1 MIKTRDGLWQVLVV
15 LFSLIAT
22 LVQLKLSTLFLDSY
36 FLGILALASI
46 PLLLANVISDFGIAN
61 YLIHKTNIE
70 IEELSAVYGLAFC
83 MGVMASFCLI
93 IVGGCLSYFYHDN
106 SILYVT
112 LACIPVVVLSCLISV
127 SYAVANSGMYFKVI
141 SLSDIYS
148 KLVLTLF
155 LFLFF
160 NLNLGIYSIA
170 AAQFMSCLVKFFYLM
185 SWSYKNFLFPR
196 RKFIFK
202 LSLAVDAIPFGIS
215 QLGSQL
221 LNIVG
226 QKVDELILGKC
237 LGVAELG
244 IYSIIKQLLV
254 AANGFISAP
263 VRRLLM
269 PVFSRG
275 VSKEQF
281 LSIYFKYLIGLT
293 VFYGVFIV
301 KPQVTSFIFNNLKG
315 YEIELSIFA
324 LAWLY
329 RVSSGNLQSAYMVS
343 RGRPGVEFRWN
354 MIQTIFLSIMLFL
367 SSFYITALK
376 QYSIILLFCNFLLV
390 IYSSLY
396 FNITKHFAFK

>member
-1 MIKTRDGLWQVLVV
+1 
-15 LFSLIAT
+15 
-22 LVQLKLSTLFLDSY
+22 
-36 FLGILALASI
+36 
-46 PLLLANVISDFGIAN
+46 
-61 YLIHKTNIE
+61 
-70 IEELSAVYGLAFC
+70 
-83 MGVMASFCLI
+83 
-93 IVGGCLSYFYHDN
+93 
-106 SILYVT
+106 
-112 LACIPVVVLSCLISV
+112 
-127 SYAVANSGMYFKVI
+127 
-141 SLSDIYS
+141 
-148 KLVLTLF
+148 
-155 LFLFF
+155 
-160 NLNLGIYSIA
+160 
-170 AAQFMSCLVKFFYLM
+170 
-185 SWSYKNFLFPR
+185 FPR

-354 MIQTIFLSIMLFL
+354 LIQTIFLSVMLFL

-376 QYSIILLFCNFLLV
+376 QYSII
-390 IYSSLY
+390 
-396 FNITKHFAFK
+396 

>member
-1 MIKTRDGLWQVLVV
+1 
-15 LFSLIAT
+15 
-22 LVQLKLSTLFLDSY
+22 
-36 FLGILALASI
+36 
-46 PLLLANVISDFGIAN
+46 
-61 YLIHKTNIE
+61 
-70 IEELSAVYGLAFC
+70 
-83 MGVMASFCLI
+83 
-93 IVGGCLSYFYHDN
+93 
-106 SILYVT
+106 
-112 LACIPVVVLSCLISV
+112 CIPVVVLSCLISV
-127 SYAVANSGMYFKVI
+127 SYAVANSGMYFRVI

-155 LFLFF
+155 LIIFF

-170 AAQFMSCLVKFFYLM
+170 AAQFMSCLVKLFYLM

-196 RKFIFK
+196 SKFIFK

-275 VSKEQF
+275 VSEEQF

-301 KPQVTSFIFNNLKG
+301 KPQITSFIFNNLKG

-354 MIQTIFLSIMLFL
+354 LIQTIFLSVMLFL

-376 QYSIILLFCNFLLV
+376 QYSIILLSCNFLLV

-396 FNITKHFAFK
+396 FNITKHFAFKIC